1 MVNGKGKIERTHK
14 EETSSVRWLMII
26 IFFSLGLGLFLGG
39 GYYMGQITTQNG
51 ELNFIPPLSVIGA
64 IKKDEEQ
71 KPEEDLDIGYLEINR
86 LPSGIVNQKGNIIGY
101 VFLDLTLETRNLDEQ
116 LFISERLHVLKNAFG
131 EDNLKYGITV
141 PNMLGPINYEG
152 ASERL
157 KGIANKL
164 LGKEIIYRVFITKA
178 LGAPD

>member
-1 MVNGKGKIERTHK
+1 M
-14 EETSSVRWLMII
+14 
-26 IFFSLGLGLFLGG
+26 
-39 GYYMGQITTQNG
+39 
-51 ELNFIPPLSVIGA
+51 
-64 IKKDEEQ
+64 
-71 KPEEDLDIGYLEINR
+71 
-86 LPSGIVNQKGNIIGY
+86 
-101 VFLDLTLETRNLDEQ
+101 
-116 LFISERLHVLKNAFG
+116 KNAFG

-164 LGKEIIYRVFITKA
+164 LGKEMIYRVFITKA